1 MKRLLALLLIAL
13 GATLLGG
20 CATPP
25 ATGPR
30 TALLHDEA
38 FAPRHERFD
47 PDSLFALT
55 PSMQRYLQQHLTVRD
70 TVRDPR
76 RALLDALYTNGELRL
91 QYDGAVTRNASEAF
105 EARAGNCLSLV
116 IMTAAFAKH
125 MGLPVSFREVMV
137 DQYYRRA
144 GGLTLAS
151 GHVNLVLGPP
161 PVRSAVY
168 SAADMG
174 LIVDFIARDELQR
187 LRSVPLNESTVV
199 AMYLNNRAAEALAE
213 GRLDDGYWWARE
225 ALMQD
230 PAFIEPANTLGVIYS
245 RAGHALAAEAAL
257 RHVLAH
263 APDHVAALSNLSS
276 LLMREGRTAEAQ
288 ALQARLA
295 QKQPVAPFHFYEL
308 GRQAMAAGDF
318 AAATR
323 HFERELRQQP
333 FQDEVHFWAAQAAWR
348 QGDHE
353 GTARHLGQARDHSA
367 TRDNQARYA
376 AKLEH
381 LRAQTLH

>member
-1 MKRLLALLLIAL
+1 MKRLLALLLTAL
-13 GATLLGG
+13 GSLLVGG
-20 CATPP
+20 CATAP
-25 ATGPR
+25 ATAPLNE
-30 TALLHDEA
+30 LLHDEA
-38 FAPRHERFD
+38 FAPRREPFD

-55 PSMQRYLQQHLTVRD
+55 PPMQRYLQQHLSLRD
-70 TVRDPR
+70 TARDPR
-76 RALLDALYTNGELRL
+76 RALLDALYTGGELRL

-125 MGLPVSFREVMV
+125 MGLPVNFREVLV

-161 PVRSAVY
+161 PVRSAMY

-174 LIVDFIARDELQR
+174 LIVDFIAREELHR
-187 LRSVPLNESTVV
+187 LRSVPLHERTVV
-199 AMYLNNRAAEALAE
+199 AMYLNNRAAEALAD
-213 GRLDDGYWWARE
+213 GRLDESYWWARD
-225 ALMQD
+225 ALLQD
-230 PAFIEPANTLGVIYS
+230 PAFVEPANTLGVIYG
-245 RAGHALAAEAAL
+245 RAGHARAAESAL

-263 APDHVAALSNLSS
+263 TPDHAAALSNLSS
-276 LLMREGRTAEAQ
+276 LLLREGRSAEAQ
-288 ALQARLA
+288 VLQARLA
-295 QKQPVAPFHFYEL
+295 QKQPVAPFHFFEL

-318 AAATR
+318 EAASR
-323 HFERELRQQP
+323 HFESELRQQP
-333 FQDEVHFWAAQAAWR
+333 FQDEVHFWAALAAWQ
-348 QGDHE
+348 QGDRE

-367 TRDNQARYA
+367 TRDSQARYA